1 MKPQPVIVVLAAGR
15 GSRFGGPRHKLAQEL
30 GDASVLG
37 RSIGHAIETRLPVL
51 VVTTEPLAAEA
62 ARWVARRDIVLLP
75 EVGQGGA
82 QPLGMGYSIAAGVA
96 ARPNASGWLV
106 LPGDMPLVQPGSLLA
121 VAAALEHHPVAYAQ
135 HMGRRGHPVGFAAEL
150 FSELVALTG
159 DEGARRVMARY
170 PSLGVELPDAGVL
183 VDVDT
188 EADLAAL
195 RTGAPAPAA
204 VNQRRASAG

>member
-1 MKPQPVIVVLAAGR
+1 MKPQTVIVVLAAGR
-15 GSRFGGPRHKLAQEL
+15 GSRFGGPRHKLVQEL

-37 RSIGHAIETRLPVL
+37 RTIGHAIETRLPVL

-62 ARWVARRDIVLLP
+62 ACWVARRDIVLLP
-75 EVGQGGA
+75 EVGRGDG
-82 QPLGMGYSIAAGVA
+82 QPLGMGYSIATGVA
-96 ARPNASGWLV
+96 ARPNAAGWLV
-106 LPGDMPLVQPGSLLA
+106 LPGDMPLVQPATLQA

-135 HMGRRGHPVGFAAEL
+135 HQGRRGHPVGFAAEL

-170 PSLGVELPDAGVL
+170 PSLGVELPDPGVL

-188 EADLAAL
+188 EADLAAV
-195 RTGAPAPAA
+195 RAGAPGATVAKG
-204 VNQRRASAG
+204 RRASAG